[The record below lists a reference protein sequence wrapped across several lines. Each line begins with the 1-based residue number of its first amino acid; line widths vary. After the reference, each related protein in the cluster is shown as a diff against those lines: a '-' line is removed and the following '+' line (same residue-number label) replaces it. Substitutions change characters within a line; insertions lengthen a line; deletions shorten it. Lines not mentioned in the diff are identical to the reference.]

1 MLIYLNIGDVMRL
14 SFKQKAILYISV
26 VFFILIALYSN
37 IFLKERKD
45 LDVDAM
51 TQNVDIYV
59 DVKKH

>member
-1 MLIYLNIGDVMRL
+1 MRL